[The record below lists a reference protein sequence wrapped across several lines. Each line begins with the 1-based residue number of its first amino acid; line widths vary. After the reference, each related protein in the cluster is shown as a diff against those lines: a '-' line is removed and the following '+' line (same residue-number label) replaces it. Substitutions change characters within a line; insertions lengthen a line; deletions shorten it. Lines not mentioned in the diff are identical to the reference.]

1 MCMLKTRIIH
11 QLRYWRFRSTNN
23 LYHPSLTLAWLKH
36 GSKRYDQIQQ
46 FSSIT
51 GFTAQNWILEGS
63 TLKKK
68 SCLPYGIYTWA
79 YKWPK
84 HFLQHA
90 TQDQLIWVSSIL
102 HFISFV
108 TYAFMCLSSG
118 IILKRLPFTLPFIAI
133 GQLFNYLVY
142 TRLGKVRAYYGWE
155 LGLYS
160 GDVLKGFPFDY
171 ISDSQYKGLI
181 LCVLGIFFS
190 VNYDKTLAIL
200 TGYWVCLLYT
210 SDAADDVIDV

>member
-1 MCMLKTRIIH
+1 
-11 QLRYWRFRSTNN
+11 
-23 LYHPSLTLAWLKH
+23 
-36 GSKRYDQIQQ
+36 
-46 FSSIT
+46 
-51 GFTAQNWILEGS
+51 
-63 TLKKK
+63 
-68 SCLPYGIYTWA
+68 
-79 YKWPK
+79 
-84 HFLQHA
+84 
-90 TQDQLIWVSSIL
+90 
-102 HFISFV
+102 
-108 TYAFMCLSSG
+108 MCLSSG

-200 TGYWVCLLYT
+200 TGYWVLLYVYMIFMENT
-210 SDAADDVIDV
+210 KPGREIPDEAKKNE